1 MPTPKRG
8 EKIMLPK
15 LHPLHKTFVE
25 LRRSRERI
33 ANYRLKANNE
43 DLAEIE
49 QKLVELIHMLN
60 NYK

>member
-1 MPTPKRG
+1 
-8 EKIMLPK
+8 MLPK
-15 LHPLHKTFVE
+15 LHPLHKPFVE

-60 NYK
+60 NYKEN